1 MSLEKLFVEK
11 ELSWLSFN
19 ERVLQEAMD
28 KTVPIVERV
37 RFLGIFSN
45 NLDEFFKVRVADVK
59 RRIIINEAQGG
70 DEAAKHLLIKIQTKV
85 LKLQQDFDST
95 YMEIIVAL
103 ARHNIFLVNEN
114 QLSEYHQGWI
124 KNYFK
129 NKLLRHLAPIELTK
143 SIDLVKFLKDEYTYL
158 AIEIRKGDETKYSL
172 VEVPTNDLPRFIQL
186 PSEQTKRKKSLILLD
201 NIIRF
206 CIEDLFKGFY
216 EFDSLNAY
224 SIKMTRDAEYN
235 MQGVMELGLLDQMS
249 ESLKQRLTNEPLRFV
264 YDREMPLHM
273 VDFIKDKLHISSYDS
288 VIPGGRYHNF
298 KDFIGFPNVG
308 RAYLE
313 NNSLP
318 ALLCHQI
325 EKFTTIFEAISERD
339 ILLCYPYH
347 KFRYVTELLRQA
359 ALDPKVSTIK
369 INLYRVAKKSRVVS
383 SLIDAVNNGKKV
395 TVVMELQARFDEAAN
410 INWSKRLTQ
419 AGVKVVFGVPT
430 LKIHSKLCLITRLED
445 DQWVKYAH
453 LGTGNFNEKT
463 AQIYTDFALLTKN
476 QELAQEVDAVFDFI
490 EHPYRRAKFNHLLVS
505 PINARRTL
513 YRMIDAEI
521 ANAKQEKPAAITV
534 KVNNL
539 VDKGIVSRL
548 YAASSAG
555 VQIRMII
562 RGMCALVP
570 GIPGISDN
578 IEVISIVDR
587 FLEHPRTF
595 IFHNNGDEKIYISS
609 ADWMTRNIDNRIEVG
624 CPIYHPELKAMI
636 KHVLELQFNDTTKA
650 RVIDKEQSNE
660 YVQRGNRRKI
670 RSQIS
675 TYEYLKK
682 REQQLVQKHQELVS
696 QSLPEASLS
705 EREITTAS
713 IEDKTTAD
721 RIEASPAELV
731 KA

>member
-1 MSLEKLFVEK
+1 MSLDKLFVEK

-59 RRIIINEAQGG
+59 RRIIINEARGG
-70 DEAAKHLLIKIQTKV
+70 DEGAKHLLTKIQNKV
-85 LKLQQDFDST
+85 LKLQQDFDNT
-95 YMEIIVAL
+95 YKDLILAL

-114 QLSEYHQGWI
+114 QLSENQQNWI
-124 KNYFK
+124 RNYFK
-129 NKLLRHLAPIELTK
+129 DKLLRHLAPIELTK
-143 SIDLVKFLKDEYTYL
+143 SIDLVDFLKDEYTYL

-216 EFDSLNAY
+216 EFDSLSSY

-235 MQGVMELGLLDQMS
+235 MQGMVEHGLLEQMS
-249 ESLKQRLTNEPLRFV
+249 EGLKQRLTNEPLRFV

-273 VDFIKDKLHISSYDS
+273 VDFIKDKLHISSHDS
-288 VIPGGRYHNF
+288 IIPGGRYHNF

-313 NNSLP
+313 NPSLP
-318 ALLCHQI
+318 ALSCHQI
-325 EKFTTIFEAISERD
+325 EKFNTVFDAISERD
-339 ILLCYPYH
+339 ILLYYPFH
-347 KFRYVTELLRQA
+347 KFRYVTELIRQA

-395 TVVMELQARFDEAAN
+395 TVVIELQARFDEAAN
-410 INWSKRLTQ
+410 IKWSKRLTQ

-476 QELAQEVDAVFDFI
+476 QELAQEVDGVFDFI
-490 EHPYRRAKFNHLLVS
+490 EHPYRRTKFNHLLVS
-505 PINARRTL
+505 PINCRRYL

-521 ANAKQEKPAAITV
+521 ASAKQNKPAAITV

-539 VDKGIVSRL
+539 VDKGIVNRL

-555 VQIRMII
+555 VKIRMII

-570 GIPGISDN
+570 GVTGISEN

-587 FLEHPRTF
+587 FLEHPRAF

-624 CPIYHPELKAMI
+624 CPIYHPELRAMI
-636 KHVLELQFNDTTKA
+636 KHSIELQFKDTTKA
-650 RVIDKEQSNE
+650 RIIDKEQSNE

-670 RSQIS
+670 RSQVS
-675 TYEYLKK
+675 TYEYLKR
-682 REQQLVQKHQELVS
+682 REQQLVQKHQEELERQAAAS
-696 QSLPEASLS
+696 EPEQP
-705 EREITTAS
+705 I
-713 IEDKTTAD
+713 
-721 RIEASPAELV
+721 IEAEPQSTSISSKSKQLEQA
-731 KA
+731 